1 MALVAPKAAP
11 KRQATNRVK
20 QDELAVD
27 NYPCRVAQIIDMGRQ
42 VRETWDGVQK
52 KYMPDHTKA
61 PANML
66 RITYEFTTEYMKDEN
81 GVELEDKPRWLSEE
95 FAILPLSSDLA
106 TSTKRM
112 LAFDPGLDKLGG
124 DWSQV
129 LTLPCSVSVAHTGG
143 GRAKVGNVAKP
154 MKGMVVADLKNEP
167 KVFTLDAPDIDVFRS
182 FPEWIQDRIKAN
194 LDFEGSALQKALA
207 GQPVGEPK
215 KEERVAEKHVQ
226 EVQQYAAEPDVT
238 EGGDDDNPW

>member
-1 MALVAPKAAP
+1 MKTLL
-11 KRQATNRVK
+11 TIM
-20 QDELAVD
+20 
-27 NYPCRVAQIIDMGRQ
+27 QIIQ
-42 VRETWDGVQK
+42 
-52 KYMPDHTKA
+52 
-61 PANML
+61 
-66 RITYEFTTEYMKDEN
+66 N

-95 FAILPLSSDLA
+95 FALLPLSSDLA

-182 FPEWIQDRIKAN
+182 FPEWIQERIKAN

-215 KEERVAEKHVQ
+215 KEEKVAEKPVQ

-238 EGGDDDNPW
+238 EEEDDDNPW

>member
-1 MALVAPKAAP
+1 MSIVAPVSAP
-11 KRQATNRVK
+11 KRSSANRVK

-42 VRETWDGVQK
+42 VRETWDGVMK
-52 KYMPDHTKA
+52 KYVPDHTKA

-95 FAILPLSSDLA
+95 FALLPLSSDLA

-124 DWSQV
+124 DWSEV
-129 LTLPCSVSVAHTGG
+129 LTLPCSVAVAHTGG

-182 FPEWIQDRIKAN
+182 FPEWIQDRIKGN

-207 GQPVGEPK
+207 GEAVPQAKGEEKAAQEPVQDVVDAPEPN
-215 KEERVAEKHVQ
+215 VAE
-226 EVQQYAAEPDVT
+226 EDEDA
-238 EGGDDDNPW
+238 PW